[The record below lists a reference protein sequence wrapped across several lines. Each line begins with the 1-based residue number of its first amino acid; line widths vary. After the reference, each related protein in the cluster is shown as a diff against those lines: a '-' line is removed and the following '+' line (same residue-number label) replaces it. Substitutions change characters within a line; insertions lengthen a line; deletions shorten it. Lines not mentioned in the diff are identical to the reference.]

1 MKAAIFVSAGLGDAL
16 LLVPLAKELRKQG
29 VKVSGIFTSPFQ
41 CEQLFYNTGVFDEII
56 ISSGGIGSVISSSI
70 KNFRK
75 FDVSYLNF
83 FAGTG
88 KNFLLAKSLSK
99 KIVTNNSNIN
109 NPASHL
115 SFIEP
120 VKDIHDAAQNLRLLD
135 PSANDLSLNEE
146 MFHVDFPET
155 KTDAV
160 KFPELNLLRGKKYFA
175 VQISSG
181 NNISPFKNWKTNH
194 WIGFLEQASEKL
206 PEHYFVLLGEPAE
219 AEIGNT
225 IFKSNIPRV
234 CSVAGR
240 TEIPEAVEFIRHA
253 ELFIGLDG
261 GLMHIAAA
269 AGKPSF
275 TLWGGSDFNL
285 YGYEKINPLKH
296 KVVFHDIYCRPCNS
310 WIAPNTARVKNPV
323 DCPDYICMQNLT
335 PDFAFSEFR
344 KFYNKLFHA

>member
-16 LLVPLAKELRKQG
+16 LLVPLAKELKKQG
-29 VKVSGIFTSPFQ
+29 MKVSGIFTSPFQ
-41 CEQLFYNTGVFDEII
+41 CEQLFYNTGVFDEILVSDSL
-56 ISSGGIGSVISSSI
+56 SSFIASSL

-75 FDVSYLNF
+75 FDVVYLNF
-83 FAGTG
+83 FAATR

-99 KIVTNNSNIN
+99 KIVTNNSFILNLS
-109 NPASHL
+109 SHL
-115 SFIEP
+115 TFIEP
-120 VKDIHDAAQNLRLLD
+120 VKGIHDAAQNLRLLN
-135 PSANDLSLNEE
+135 PSANDSVLKEE
-146 MFHVDFPET
+146 IFHVDFPET
-155 KTDAV
+155 KPDAN
-160 KFPELNLLRGKKYFA
+160 KFAELDLLRDKKYFA

-181 NNISPFKNWKTNH
+181 NNISPFKNWNINH
-194 WIGFLEQASEKL
+194 WIDFLKLASEKF

-219 AEIGNT
+219 AETGNT

-234 CSVAGR
+234 CSVAGK
-240 TEIPEAVEFIRHA
+240 TKIPEAVEFIRHA

-285 YGYEKINPLKH
+285 YGYEKINPLRH
-296 KVVFHDIYCRPCNS
+296 KVVFHEVYCRPCNS

-323 DCPDYICMQNLT
+323 ECPDYICMQNLK
-335 PDFAFSEFR
+335 PDFAFSEFQ
-344 KFYNKLFHA
+344 KFYNKLLHA